1 MSKSGRAGTPG
12 APLTRLCVNRP
23 NYRSNAFRMFVGR
36 RFGVRSLQY
45 LPFETLVGDAMK
57 RIGAFLLL
65 MALTVACSMPVQ
77 AQRVS
82 PEESAR
88 QSQRAAK
95 NQQKMLKHANKKQ
108 RKAAKKYEKRQ
119 RKQTK
124 KANKT
129 NRTSMQSVRRN

>member
-1 MSKSGRAGTPG
+1 
-12 APLTRLCVNRP
+12 
-23 NYRSNAFRMFVGR
+23 
-36 RFGVRSLQY
+36 
-45 LPFETLVGDAMK
+45 MK

>member
-1 MSKSGRAGTPG
+1 
-12 APLTRLCVNRP
+12 
-23 NYRSNAFRMFVGR
+23 
-36 RFGVRSLQY
+36 
-45 LPFETLVGDAMK
+45 MK

-65 MALTVACSMPVQ
+65 TALTVACSMPVQ

-124 KANKT
+124 KANKR
-129 NRTSMQSVRRN
+129 NRTNMQSVRRN